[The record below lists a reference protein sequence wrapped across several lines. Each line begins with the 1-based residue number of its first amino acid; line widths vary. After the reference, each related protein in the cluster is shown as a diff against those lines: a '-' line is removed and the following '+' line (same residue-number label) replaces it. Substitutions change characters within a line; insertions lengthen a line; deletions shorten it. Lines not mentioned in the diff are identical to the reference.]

1 MDADFWHERWQ
12 ANQIGFH
19 QFKPNAMLVAHVG
32 ALGLATGARIFLPL
46 CGKTLDIGWLLGQG
60 FRIAGA
66 ELSRIAIEQLF
77 EELGVTPDISAAG
90 ELTRFSA
97 QGIDIFVGDIFK
109 LDAAT
114 LGPVD
119 AVYDRAALVALP
131 DDMRARYA
139 GHLPV
144 LTSHVPQLLVTF
156 DYDQSVMNGPPFSVP
171 RATVDGLYASTFQI
185 TELANAPVDGG
196 LKGIAPATEI
206 ALHLSR
212 AG

>member
-1 MDADFWHERWQ
+1 MDANFWHERWQ

-19 QFKPNAMLVAHVG
+19 QPKPNAMLVAHIG
-32 ALGLATGARIFLPL
+32 ALDLAPGARIFLPL

-66 ELSRIAIEQLF
+66 ELSRLAIEQLF
-77 EELGVTPDISAAG
+77 EGLGVTPEITEAG
-90 ELTRFSA
+90 ALTRFSA
-97 QGIDIFVGDIFK
+97 DGIDIFVGDIFA

-131 DDMRARYA
+131 DGMRARYA

-156 DYDQSVMNGPPFSVP
+156 DYDQSVMDGPPFSVP
-171 RATVDGLYASTFQI
+171 RATVDGLYASTFRI
-185 TELANAPVDGG
+185 TALANAPVEGG

-206 ALHLSR
+206 ALHLSPGR
-212 AG
+212 